1 MMPRSF
7 LHVPPLALAAI
18 CASAAIIGA
27 NIAALP
33 LTEER
38 IVALPGAQQ
47 NAWREYLARSV
58 AQMQADRAV
67 LPVVHLHDNQ
77 LKNGWRA
84 VKKSPRP

>member
-7 LHVPPLALAAI
+7 LHVPPLVLASI

-27 NIAALP
+27 NIAASP

-38 IVALPGAQQ
+38 VVALPGARQ